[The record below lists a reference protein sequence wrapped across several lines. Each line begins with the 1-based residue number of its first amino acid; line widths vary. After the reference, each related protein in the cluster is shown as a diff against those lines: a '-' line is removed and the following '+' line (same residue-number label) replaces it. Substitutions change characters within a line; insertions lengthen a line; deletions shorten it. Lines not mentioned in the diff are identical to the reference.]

1 MGEGRVGV
9 QRGVGN
15 DTMFQLL
22 KLLHILGVIVFVG
35 NIITAALW
43 KIRADASGD
52 LHAIAY
58 AQRGVMF
65 ADYLF
70 TAPGAA
76 LILITGLWMANLS
89 GRNILQTGWLFTALI
104 LLIITVLVWL
114 FELLPSQRHLIRL
127 ADEAVRTGQLDPV
140 FKGIT
145 LRWTI
150 FGILATLLPLVNVY
164 LMVFKPF

>member
-1 MGEGRVGV
+1 MLL
-9 QRGVGN
+9 
-15 DTMFQLL
+15 FL
-22 KLLHILGVIVFVG
+22 KLLHILGVILFVG

-43 KIRADASGD
+43 KTRADASGD
-52 LHAIAY
+52 LRAIAY
-58 AQRGVMF
+58 AQRGVLF
-65 ADYLF
+65 ADYVF
-70 TAPGAA
+70 TVPGAT
-76 LILITGLWMANLS
+76 LILITGLSMAYLS
-89 GRNILQTGWLFTALI
+89 GRNIFQTGWLFTALV
-104 LLIITVLVWL
+104 LLIVTVLIWL
-114 FELLPSQRHLIRL
+114 LELFPSQRQLIRL

>member
-1 MGEGRVGV
+1 MLL
-9 QRGVGN
+9 
-15 DTMFQLL
+15 FL
-22 KLLHILGVIVFVG
+22 KLLHILGVILFVG

-43 KIRADASGD
+43 KTRADASGD
-52 LHAIAY
+52 LRAIAY
-58 AQRGVMF
+58 AQRGVLF
-65 ADYLF
+65 ADYVF
-70 TAPGAA
+70 TVPGAA
-76 LILITGLWMANLS
+76 LILITGLSMAYLS
-89 GRNILQTGWLFTALI
+89 GRNIFQTGWLFMALV
-104 LLIITVLVWL
+104 LLIVTVLIWL
-114 FELLPSQRHLIRL
+114 LELFPSQRQLIRL